1 MDLKLILLDVDG
13 VLTDGSILVD
23 GDGNETKRFNVKDG
37 LAIKAA
43 QSVGVP
49 VGIISA
55 RHSRATARRARE
67 LDIEIVE
74 QASKDKA
81 AAMRAIVKG
90 LKIKPASVVFVGDD
104 LADLGVMKA
113 VGYPIAVAD
122 AAEPVRQIARYVT
135 TQPGGR
141 GAVRE
146 AIEHVLHEAD
156 LWAQVLARYGA
167 D

>member
-23 GDGNETKRFNVKDG
+23 GEGNETKRFNVKDG

-55 RHSRATARRARE
+55 RFSRATARRAKE
-67 LDIEIVE
+67 LGIAIVE
-74 QASKDKA
+74 QAATDKA
-81 AAMRAIVKG
+81 ATMRDIVKPM
-90 LKIKPASVVFVGDD
+90 KIKPADVAFIGDD
-104 LADLGVMKA
+104 LTDLGVMKA
-113 VGYPIAVAD
+113 VGRPITVAD
-122 AAEPVRQIARYVT
+122 GADEVKAIARYVT
-135 TQPGGR
+135 RAPGGR

-146 AIEHVLHEAD
+146 AIEHLLQEAD
-156 LWAQVLARYGA
+156 LWAEVLARY
-167 D
+167 DRD

>member
-1 MDLKLILLDVDG
+1 MDIKLILLDVDG

-67 LDIEIVE
+67 LDIDIVE

-81 AAMRAIVKG
+81 AAMRAIVKNM
-90 LKIKPASVVFVGDD
+90 KIKPASVVFIGDD
-104 LADLGVMKA
+104 LADIGVMKA

-122 AAEPVRQIARYVT
+122 AAEPVRQIAKYVT
-135 TQPGGR
+135 KQPGGR

-146 AIEHVLHEAD
+146 AIEHVLNQAD
-156 LWAQVLARYGA
+156 LWAQVLARYESA
-167 D
+167 